1 MKTLAL
7 GVTILLAGCAASN
20 PPTDAHARS
29 IKFQVQSEDIS
40 DREQQ
45 CIKGAVSRSNDP
57 ATQRAQPDASAG
69 QLAQQSGA
77 DDEDREI
84 SRCKDAAQR
93 DQAELAARERSAYQ
107 DEAQQQRDR
116 ASLMAILTTSRPQ

>member
-7 GVTILLAGCAASN
+7 SVTILLAGCAASN
-20 PPTDAHARS
+20 PSTDAHARS
-29 IKFQVQSEDIS
+29 IKFQLQSEDIS

-45 CIKGAVSRSNDP
+45 CIKDAVSRSNDP

-69 QLAQQSGA
+69 QVAQQSGA
-77 DDEDREI
+77 NEDHEI

-93 DQAELAARERSAYQ
+93 DQAELSARERSAYQ

-116 ASLMAILTTSRPQ
+116 ASLTAILITSRPQ